1 MNKETKKKLLKPFP
15 KEVVMD
21 PPKGKFGKYVNHAVY
36 VERLRDCDVKY
47 DWKFEPII
55 INDKVI
61 GGKGTITIEGM
72 GSYDGAGDVESA
84 ALNRATLGE
93 CLKLA
98 ESDAFKRACMRF
110 GLGVELWSGTDDFY
124 ADDNKQEPIKKTGT
138 VKDVVIEQEDKALA
152 KANSSSASGHRSST
166 AGSRLGTAGHDEMH
180 AMSEHI
186 QQLQDE
192 LRNALKA
199 GDDIRLLKAKLE
211 NLVDRAR
218 KDKERYLQAKSGED
232 FAKKKMDML
241 RDHLEKLMT
250 HLKHEATAKVRVQE
264 QLRVQE
270 RELFKVQEQKAV
282 IQRKSNAKDR
292 LVLELREG
300 SKILEDQLRLMDE
313 KYLELR
319 VKLDWARENGDK
331 KVKKA
336 QQQAKELRMKFTM
349 LAGGTSIDKISLPS
363 LGQMGG
369 STSMFDPSMAEG
381 GGSYAELGGSES
393 LAFANG
399 NMTPSQTP
407 GNRSKSKNSKMGK
420 HGMSRSQSMAEGS
433 IASSGPPTMDK
444 VMEKIR
450 KHAGGKTE
458 WTEEQMRDLVKSR

>member
-1 MNKETKKKLLKPFP
+1 MDDYGTETFDEDEQQTQRRTGREETLGQK
-15 KEVVMD
+15 MD
-21 PPKGKFGKYVNHAVY
+21 
-36 VERLRDCDVKY
+36 ELRA
-47 DWKFEPII
+47 E
-55 INDKVI
+55 N
-61 GGKGTITIEGM
+61 
-72 GSYDGAGDVESA
+72 A
-84 ALNRATLGE
+84 ALRE
-93 CLKLA
+93 KLQTA
-98 ESDAFKRACMRF
+98 
-110 GLGVELWSGTDDFY
+110 LV
-124 ADDNKQEPIKKTGT
+124 TGT
-138 VKDVVIEQEDKALA
+138 TGMCDDLKNEFVKLIQSHRAALQMTVPDNSDEFNDSQGMMALANIHKALA

-349 LAGGTSIDKISLPS
+349 LAGGTSLDKISLPS